1 MMIEVVGFFS
11 SIFRGRDAPTNRTSG
26 SSCSFFMGVSSSGKR

>member
-1 MMIEVVGFFS
+1 MGLFNNIS

-26 SSCSFFMGVSSSGKR
+26 RDTSHKEVSLGHL